1 MPARAFV
8 PGHVTGL
15 FSVHPDDD
23 PRVAGSRGA
32 GLALSD
38 GVTVRV
44 EASDETTVRL
54 NGDSVE
60 MAAVTGVL
68 DRLDATARVICETP
82 LPVSAGFGVSGACT
96 LGAALALESASPRT
110 ENELVALAHA
120 AEVEAGTGLG
130 DVVGQAR
137 GGIPVRLEPGAPPH
151 GRMDGLVGRPTV
163 EYLTYGGLDTAAVIG
178 GDTGTLSQ
186 AGERAMETLLDAP
199 TLATFM
205 AASRTFAREAGLLTD
220 RVEGVIEDVRA
231 AGGEAAMAM
240 LGRTV
245 FAVGTGLSDAGY
257 DPRSCR
263 VAGGATTVE
272 FDRDPPNGRPEGAD
286 GVGEDGG

>member
-38 GVTVRV
+38 GVTVTV
-44 EASDETTVRL
+44 EEGEETTVTL
-54 NGDSVE
+54 NGQHAPMDAVE
-60 MAAVTGVL
+60 GVL
-68 DRLDATARVICETP
+68 SRLDTTARVTCETP
-82 LPVSAGFGVSGACT
+82 LPVSAGFGVSGACA
-96 LGAALALESASPRT
+96 LGTALASDSLSPGHT

-137 GGIPVRLEPGAPPH
+137 GGMPIRLEPGAPPH
-151 GRMDGLVGRPTV
+151 GRMDGLAARPEV
-163 EYLTYGGLDTAAVIG
+163 EYLTYGGLDTAEVIG
-178 GDTGTLSQ
+178 GDTETLSR
-186 AGERAMETLLDAP
+186 AGERAMEALLDSP

-205 AASRTFAREAGLLTD
+205 DASRTFAREAGLPTD
-220 RVEGVIEDVRA
+220 RVERTIEDVQEE
-231 AGGEAAMAM
+231 GGEAAMAM
-240 LGRTV
+240 LGQTV
-245 FAVGTGLSDAGY
+245 FALDSGLSDAGY
-257 DPRSCR
+257 DARSCR
-263 VAGGATTVE
+263 VT
-272 FDRDPPNGRPEGAD
+272 EGASVVEYAPGSGRTLGRD
-286 GVGEDGG
+286 R

>member
-38 GVTVRV
+38 GVTVTV
-44 EASDETTVRL
+44 ERSDE
-54 NGDSVE
+54 
-60 MAAVTGVL
+60 AAVTLNGQPAPMDAVLGVL
-68 DRLDATARVICETP
+68 DRLGTTARVTCETP
-82 LPVSAGFGVSGACT
+82 LPVSAGFGVSGACA
-96 LGAALALESASPRT
+96 LGTALACDSRSPGRT

-137 GGIPVRLEPGAPPH
+137 GGMPLRLEPGAPPH
-151 GRMDGLVGRPTV
+151 GRLDGLAARPEI
-163 EYLTYGGLDTAAVIG
+163 EYLTHGGLDTAEVIG
-178 GDTGTLSQ
+178 GDTDALSA
-186 AGERAMETLLDAP
+186 AGERAMSTLLDSP
-199 TLATFM
+199 TLGTFM
-205 AASRTFAREAGLLTD
+205 AASRTFAREADLLTD
-220 RVEGVIEDVRA
+220 RVERTIEDVEA
-231 AGGEAAMAM
+231 TGGEAAMAM

-257 DPRSCR
+257 DARSCR
-263 VAGGATTVE
+263 VT
-272 FDRDPPNGRPEGAD
+272 EGASRVEYD
-286 GVGEDGG
+286 PDATGRTLGRER